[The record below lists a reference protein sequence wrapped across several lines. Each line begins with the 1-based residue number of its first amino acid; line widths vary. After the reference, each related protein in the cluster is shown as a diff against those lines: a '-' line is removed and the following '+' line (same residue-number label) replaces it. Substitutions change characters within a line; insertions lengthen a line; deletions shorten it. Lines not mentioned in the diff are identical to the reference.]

1 MEKKQIYIN
10 TFITFAL
17 CFLTHF
23 LYDLFPNA
31 LTALL
36 FPVNESIWEHMKM
49 LYSTIILYGI
59 IMYFIKG
66 HKIPIFLFSLFI
78 KAFIAIPIYLLIY
91 LPIYYSI
98 GENMFISIF
107 LLLIVLY
114 IVYYIG
120 WKIENMNPIK
130 YGTIIGIIGIILGWI
145 LMGYLTY
152 YPPKTHLFLDTKNE
166 KYGIRE
172 YIIH

>member
-91 LPIYYSI
+91 QGIYYT
-98 GENMFISIF
+98 
-107 LLLIVLY
+107 L
-114 IVYYIG
+114 
-120 WKIENMNPIK
+120 
-130 YGTIIGIIGIILGWI
+130 
-145 LMGYLTY
+145 
-152 YPPKTHLFLDTKNE
+152 E
-166 KYGIRE
+166 KY
-172 YIIH
+172 

>member
-1 MEKKQIYIN
+1 
-10 TFITFAL
+10 
-17 CFLTHF
+17 
-23 LYDLFPNA
+23 
-31 LTALL
+31 
-36 FPVNESIWEHMKM
+36 
-49 LYSTIILYGI
+49 
-59 IMYFIKG
+59 MYFIKG